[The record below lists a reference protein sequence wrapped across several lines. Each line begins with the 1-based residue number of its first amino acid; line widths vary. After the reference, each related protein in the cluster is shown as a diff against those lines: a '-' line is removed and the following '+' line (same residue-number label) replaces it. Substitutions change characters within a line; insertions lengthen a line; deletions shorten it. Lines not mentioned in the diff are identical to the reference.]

1 MLLMMTMMIMIVIRI
16 VIIRVIDSAIN
27 TIIIINHI
35 SVGSISGISYIHI
48 STCVYI
54 TFVYTYIKFVDTCS
68 AYMICVYMCVYAYT
82 HI

>member
-35 SVGSISGISYIHI
+35 GVSSISGISYIHMNI
-48 STCVYI
+48 ACVYI

-68 AYMICVYMCVYAYT
+68 A
-82 HI
+82 